1 MAYKIQ
7 YSPET
12 GKRYPQTR
20 KRRHVDAGRWVC
32 LLLIVAAALWLRLNG
47 VPDFLIPGDPDI
59 TKAAAAMFVDEIQ
72 NGSSVNDA
80 VTVFCKEILHGAGF

>member
-20 KRRHVDAGRWVC
+20 KRQPVDIGRWIG
-32 LLLIVAAALWLRLNG
+32 LLLVVAAALWLRING
-47 VPDFLIPGDPDI
+47 MPEFLIPGDPDV
-59 TKAAAAMFVDEIQ
+59 TKAAAVLFVDQ
-72 NGSSVNDA
+72 VQSGSSVNDA

>member
-20 KRRHVDAGRWVC
+20 KRQPVDIGRWIG
-32 LLLIVAAALWLRLNG
+32 LLLVVAAALWLRING
-47 VPDFLIPGDPDI
+47 IPEFLIPGDPDV
-59 TKAAAAMFVDEIQ
+59 TKAAAVLFVDQ
-72 NGSSVNDA
+72 VQSGSSVNDA